1 MPTLP
6 SWATA
11 WLLARETGEAALAL
25 LTLTHTDWGAP
36 YRLARNPLGVTSQGQ
51 DYAAAWFD
59 VDVVNDDGEPP
70 RATLTIP
77 NVDRSIGRMVMG
89 LASPPEVAI
98 EVVGSDHLDEPIYRA
113 ARLELR
119 AIKIDKMALTGTL
132 VTRDFSTETV
142 GTIHVTPGRFPAL
155 FRVRR

>member
-6 SWATA
+6 SWASA
-11 WLLARETGEAALAL
+11 WLLARESGEAALAL
-25 LTLTHTDWGAP
+25 LTLTHSEWGAP
-36 YRLARNPLGVTSQGQ
+36 YRLARNPVAVVSQSLT
-51 DYAAAWFD
+51 YSAAWFD
-59 VDVVNDDGEPP
+59 VDVINDDGEPP

-77 NVDRSIGRMVMG
+77 NVDRAIGQMVMG
-89 LASPPEVAI
+89 LSSPPEVAI

-119 AIKIDKMALTGTL
+119 AIKIDKMAISGTL
-132 VTRDFSTETV
+132 VTRDFSAETL